1 MRPSPLRP
9 GRRYALQQRIGALEQ
24 RLQTRRSTLRDRA
37 AALER
42 SLRAAITSPL
52 ALLLAG
58 GAGFLVAQRLAEVR
72 RVRSARVG
80 MHRPWPPILLA
91 SVDQLLA
98 HGRAWLWR
106 QWALLFV
113 AASVAGPSPA
123 PPPAADRGRMLPWPA
138 ALAAVALIVLG
149 AGLTG
154 LVTTVDWGGWVGLLI
169 LLAVAG
175 TLLWATQAPRRS

>member
-1 MRPSPLRP
+1 MKPSLLRS
-9 GRRYALQQRIGALEQ
+9 GRRHVLQQRIGALEQ
-24 RLQTRRSTLRDRA
+24 RLQARRSTLRDRA
-37 AALER
+37 AALEL

-72 RVRSARVG
+72 RERSARVG
-80 MHRPWPPILLA
+80 MHRPWRPILLA

-123 PPPAADRGRMLPWPA
+123 PPDADRGRMLPWPT
-138 ALAAVALIVLG
+138 ALAAMALIVLG

-154 LVTTVDWGGWVGLLI
+154 LVTTVEWGGWVGLLV

>member
-1 MRPSPLRP
+1 MSPSWLRP
-9 GRRYALQQRIGALEQ
+9 GRRRALQQRIGALEQ
-24 RLQTRRSTLRDRA
+24 RLRTRRATLRDRA
-37 AALER
+37 DALDQ

-58 GAGFLVAQRLAEVR
+58 ATGFVAARHFADVR
-72 RVRSARVG
+72 RARSARLGV
-80 MHRPWPPILLA
+80 HRPWRPLLLA
-91 SVDQLLA
+91 SVDQLRA

-113 AASVAGPSPA
+113 AASVAGPSSA
-123 PPPAADRGRMLPWPA
+123 PPAADRGRMLPWST

-169 LLAVAG
+169 LLAVVG
-175 TLLWATQAPRRS
+175 TLLWATRAPRRS